1 MKYKELANSLMIAT
15 LLTGLAP
22 HNGDAGNNSSWQS
35 VESIRLLESGDFGA
49 TFELSTPGYTLEEMR
64 TDAGLFQT
72 LQVDGYGLTDQP
84 GQPQLPATSVL
95 LGIPADAI
103 VTITT
108 TTEGVA
114 SIPVKGVIAPVPLAI
129 LGDGGISGIPQI
141 AYRFNQDVD
150 QQGSFYPESPAIIE
164 EYGWLRNQRYI
175 RIGLYPFQYNRTSDV
190 VLWSQRV
197 VVQVN
202 FVRDESLSTEG
213 TEAAPIITM
222 DSSYEALLKNHILN
236 YDVARSWRTIPP
248 VEVSHQTTVS
258 GERLRIVVKEDGLY
272 RIGYADL
279 ITAGMAGTDPRTL
292 KMTNQG
298 LDVAIQVIG
307 EEDGILNDG
316 DYILFYGEAFRGDTM
331 STWYAD
337 ESQNWITFTQQLTDG
352 TNTLWHP
359 SFNADMLEKYND
371 ENVYWLQSVSDEL
384 PPRMQ
389 TVDGSP
395 GSAPVPAYYHTTAH
409 AEVQWIRWEFHYTSE
424 DTWFWRY
431 VTDTAPQLFTTEL
444 TAIYQEPFTATVRSE
459 YVGYTYSNIYTPDHH
474 TVFHLNS
481 RQDPI
486 NESYWDGRSRHKF
499 EVDIPSSDLIA
510 GTNTLTFNIIED
522 DAVVSRIFIDWFEI
536 DYLRRFVS
544 LNDSLEFP
552 GEVAG
557 TWRYQTE
564 GFSQPDI
571 KIYDVTDPRQ
581 PKIIENTNTY
591 LNGTYRA
598 EFQYTH
604 EAGTSFY
611 VVGGSAIRAPVSIT
625 RYIPPDLRSTGNGAD
640 YLIISH
646 ADFLDTAQALADY
659 RGSQGLRA
667 RVIDVADLYNEFN
680 EGIRHP
686 IAIKNFLEYTY
697 AAWVPP
703 APLYVVLVGDG
714 HWDLLASGYTSAA
727 VYMPPNLSWVDPS
740 QGEVDSSNLL
750 VTIAGDDPL
759 PDMLIGRIPVN
770 TPLEFQNI
778 INKISSYE
786 QAPLQSWQLNNTF
799 IADNTPDAV
808 GNFPAMADYIINGY
822 IEPGF
827 TPVRIYEDD
836 FGCPDPTDPTACQA
850 VTQEIIDTVN
860 ITGTL
865 FMTYI
870 GHAAVQ
876 NWSHERIFVI
886 NNIAS
891 LTNADRL
898 PVVLSMDCLDGYWF
912 HPTQQPSMAEVFL
925 RTANY
930 GAVATF
936 SPTGLGVGLGH
947 YALMEG
953 FFGTVYQGGLW
964 GLGEAALGAKINL
977 YTAGYFRDMIQ
988 TFTIF
993 GDPALRFPDPYG
1005 LNVSPTSIEHT
1016 SEPGTQLTY
1025 TIQISNSGSLTDVYT
1040 LTVGGNSWPTML
1052 SSNLVALAPGETAD
1066 VLITINVPQESLGGM
1081 VDIVVVQVRSDG
1093 DASENQ
1099 AITIQTSVVYKIR
1112 MPIMRK

>member
-1 MKYKELANSLMIAT
+1 MNYKIFADCLIIVT
-15 LLTGLAP
+15 LLTGMAQ
-22 HNGDAGNNSSWQS
+22 HNVDVENNSRWQS
-35 VESIRLLESGDFGA
+35 IESIRLLSSGEFGA
-49 TFELSTPGYTLEEMR
+49 TFELATPGYTLETIQ
-64 TDAGLFQT
+64 TDAGLYQS
-72 LQVDGYGLTDQP
+72 LKVDGYGLTDQQ
-84 GQPQLPATSVL
+84 GLPQVPATSVL

-103 VTITT
+103 VTIVATT
-108 TTEGVA
+108 DDVA
-114 SIPVKGVIAPVPLAI
+114 SIPINGVIAPVPLAI
-129 LGDGGISGIPQI
+129 LGDDGVGGIPQLT
-141 AYRFNQDVD
+141 YHFNQDVE
-150 QQGSFYPESPAIIE
+150 QQRSFYPESPAILE
-164 EYGWLRNQRYI
+164 EYGWLRDQRYV
-175 RIGLYPFQYNRTSDV
+175 RIGLYPFQYNRTRDV

-202 FVRDESLSTEG
+202 FVRDESLDTQDTE
-213 TEAAPIITM
+213 TIPIIN
-222 DSSYEALLKNHILN
+222 DVSSYEALLKNHILN

-248 VEVSHQTTVS
+248 VEVSHQTTIS

-272 RIGYADL
+272 RINYPEL
-279 ITAGMAGTDPRTL
+279 IAAGMAGADPRTF
-292 KMTNQG
+292 KITNQG
-298 LDVAIQVIG
+298 SDVAIQVIG

-316 DYILFYGEAFRGDTM
+316 DSILFYGEAFRGDTM
-331 STWYAD
+331 STWYTD
-337 ESQNWITFTQQLTDG
+337 ESQNWITYTQQLTDG
-352 TNTLWHP
+352 TTTLWHP
-359 SFNADMLEKYND
+359 GFTADMLEKYSD
-371 ENVYWLQSVSDEL
+371 ENVYWLQSVSNEL
-384 PPRMQ
+384 PPRMRS
-389 TVDGSP
+389 VDGTP
-395 GSAPVPAYYHTTAH
+395 GSAPVPAYYHATAH
-409 AEVQWIRWEFHYTSE
+409 AEVQWIRWEFHFTSE

-444 TAIYQEPFTATVRSE
+444 TAIYREPFTATIRSE
-459 YVGYTYSNIYTPDHH
+459 YVGYTYSNLYTPDHH

-481 RQDPI
+481 LVDPV

-499 EVDIPSSDLIA
+499 EADIPSSDLIE
-510 GTNTLTFNIIED
+510 GTNTVTFNIIED

-544 LNDSLEFP
+544 INDSLVFP
-552 GEVAG
+552 GEITG
-557 TWRYQTE
+557 TWRYQAE

-571 KIYDVTDPRQ
+571 TVYDVTDPRQ
-581 PKIIENTNTY
+581 PKIIENPNTY
-591 LNGTYRA
+591 LNGTYHV

-604 EAGTSFY
+604 EAGGSFY
-611 VVGGSAIRAPVSIT
+611 AVGGSAIRTPVSIT
-625 RYIPPDLRSTGNGAD
+625 RYIPPDLRSTLNGAD

-646 ADFLDTAQALADY
+646 AEFLDTAQALADY
-659 RGSQGLRA
+659 RASQGMRA
-667 RVIDVADLYNEFN
+667 RVIDLADLYNEFN
-680 EGIRHP
+680 EGIEHP
-686 IAIKNFLEYTY
+686 IAIKNFLEYAYT
-697 AAWVPP
+697 AWMPP

-750 VTIAGDDPL
+750 VTIVGEDLL
-759 PDMLIGRIPVN
+759 PDMFIGRIPVS
-770 TPLEFQNI
+770 TPLEFQNVIDKI
-778 INKISSYE
+778 ISYE
-786 QAPLQSWQLNNTF
+786 QAPFQSWHLNNTF

-827 TPVRIYEDD
+827 TPLRIYEDD

-876 NWSHERIFVI
+876 NWSHERIFVV

-964 GLGEAALGAKINL
+964 GLGEAALGAKISL
-977 YTAGYFRDMIQ
+977 YTAGYFRDMLQ

-993 GDPALRFPDPYG
+993 GDPALRFPDPYD
-1005 LNVSPTSIEHT
+1005 LNVSPTSLKQT

-1025 TIQISNSGSLTDVYT
+1025 TIQLSNSGSLPDIYN
-1040 LTVGGNSWPTML
+1040 LAVGTNSWPMML
-1052 SSNLVALAPGETAD
+1052 SSNLIALAPGETAN
-1066 VLITINVPQESLGGM
+1066 VLITISVPQESLGGM
-1081 VDIVVVQVRSDG
+1081 IDIAVVQVRSDG

-1099 AITIQTSVVYKIR
+1099 DITIQTTVLHKIR